1 MTPTQF
7 IDLKGLMG
15 DKSDNIPGVPG
26 IGEKTGIKLI
36 KEFSS
41 IEGIF
46 DNIDSIKGSTKK
58 KLEEN
63 KELAIMSKKWATI
76 IRDVPVEFNL
86 EELEYGNYNTKDILD
101 VFKYLGFTSLIP
113 RLGSLDESEDIV
125 NEANVEISK
134 LEDIDEFI
142 NKVKENNELIIKTVT
157 REGNIL
163 DKRIKYIFLSVDGKK
178 IYYVEE
184 DSIYKL
190 EYIFTSNEI
199 KKLGYNLKD
208 DYISLKPYGIKLE
221 NIYFDITIAEYLID
235 SMSSTSYECSAI
247 AMKYLTKKVKTK
259 EELLGK
265 GVKAKK
271 YQDLDFEELSSHIS
285 QIIDTVK
292 NVMPIME
299 ENLKESNMDGLLYHV
314 EMPLVEVLA
323 DMEYEGVKVD
333 KEKLNE
339 LGSQFKEIIKKLESE
354 IYEISGEEFNINSPK
369 QLGVILFEK
378 LGLPV
383 IKKTKTG
390 YSTNAEVLDKL
401 KDQSPIIDKIIEYRQ
416 IVKLNSTYVEGLLSI
431 INPIDGRIH
440 SSFNQTITT
449 TGRIS
454 STEPNLQNIPVKLEM
469 GRNIRKVFISDKGC
483 KLVDADYS
491 QVELR
496 VLAHMSQD
504 ETMIDA
510 FKHNED
516 IHTKTASQVFNVSMD
531 EVTSK
536 QRSDAKAVNFGIVY
550 GKSDFGLSEDL
561 NIPVKQ
567 AKEYIENYFN
577 KYNKIKEFM
586 DNIIEDASSNGYVTT
601 ILNRRRYIP
610 EIKSS
615 NFMLRNAGKR
625 AAMNAPIQ
633 GSAADIIK
641 IAMINVYKKLE
652 ENNLKSKLILQ
663 VHDELIVDAVDSEID
678 IVKKIV
684 KDEMENAVCLDV
696 NLDVDLN
703 IGDSWYDTK

>member
-1 MTPTQF
+1 
-7 IDLKGLMG
+7 
-15 DKSDNIPGVPG
+15 
-26 IGEKTGIKLI
+26 
-36 KEFSS
+36 
-41 IEGIF
+41 
-46 DNIDSIKGSTKK
+46 
-58 KLEEN
+58 
-63 KELAIMSKKWATI
+63 MSKKLATI

-113 RLGSLDESEDIV
+113 RIGSLDESEDIV

-184 DSIYKL
+184 NSIHKL

-208 DYISLKPYGIKLE
+208 DYIALKPYGIKLE

-271 YQDLDFEELSSHIS
+271 YQDLSFEELSSHIS

-292 NVMPIME
+292 SVMPIME

-354 IYEISGEEFNINSPK
+354 IYKISGEEFNINSPK

-469 GRNIRKVFISDKGC
+469 GRNIRKVFISDKEC

-663 VHDELIVDAVDSEID
+663 VHDELIVEAVDSEID